1 MKRDA
6 VFPTHL
12 ALSLRNAKARG
23 WSTLNDFFLGSSP
36 IHRYTQ
42 PGAIHIVDTARPDM
56 RCACGE
62 GLASVILLC
71 GISVAVR

>member
-1 MKRDA
+1 MKRDI
-6 VFPTHL
+6 VFPTLL
-12 ALSLRNAKARG
+12 ALSMRNAKARG
-23 WSTLNDFFLGSSP
+23 WSALSDFFLGSSP

-42 PGAIHIVDTARPDM
+42 PGATHTVDTARPDVG
-56 RCACGE
+56 CACRE